1 MTSWCTNAAAKLNL
15 TLEVL
20 GKREDGF
27 HDLSSVAISLDLGDD
42 VRLTAGGDRRT
53 ISYQD
58 EDGRP
63 FSIETHDDIIART
76 WSALEA
82 YQCQRMVGSVDVM
95 KRIPIASGLGGGS
108 TDAAAFLRLANEA
121 WSLNLAKDDL
131 CNIGSQVGSDVAAC
145 ITGGPVFMAG
155 RGEIVTPIKAP
166 ASSLTGW
173 SVLLHRPEIPVPEA
187 KTATMYRSLRSSD
200 FRDDARSTALNDLL
214 LAGRAPSQDDCGNS
228 FDAPAREIMQGLTT
242 AWRRMGAAIARAA
255 VETDAEPVTPLL
267 AGAGPTL
274 FAILSPQTAEAAARE
289 LQGASGVTRVAS
301 PLTRAEATAVRVI

>member
-1 MTSWCTNAAAKLNL
+1 MTSWSSIAAAKLNL

-42 VRLTAGGDRRT
+42 VCLTAGGDRRSL
-53 ISYQD
+53 SYQD

-63 FSIETHDDIIART
+63 FSIETNDDIIARA
-76 WSALEA
+76 WAALEA
-82 YQCQRMVGSVDVM
+82 HQGQQMMGSVEVV
-95 KRIPIASGLGGGS
+95 KRIPVVSGLGGGS

-121 WSLNLAKDDL
+121 LNLGLTEDDL
-131 CNIGSQVGSDVAAC
+131 CKIGSQVGSDVAAC
-145 ITGGPVFMAG
+145 IIGGPVLMAG
-155 RGEIVTPIKAP
+155 RGEIVTPIEAP
-166 ASSLTGW
+166 TASLEGW

-200 FRDDARSTALNDLL
+200 YRDGARSTALNDLL

-228 FDAPAREIMQGLTT
+228 FDAPAREVMQGLTT

-267 AGAGPTL
+267 AGAGPTI

-289 LQGASGVTRVAS
+289 LQRASGVTRVAK
-301 PLTRAEATAVRVI
+301 PLTRAEATAVRVV